1 MKNNNSS
8 LNQTPR
14 TKLTYLK
21 DGRVQITFKN
31 LDIEKLV
38 ELPGHMYAIF
48 QGFLLLEQH
57 SITQPHIDGLFAVIN
72 IAEELLPDITNT
84 INAIREHNHGE

>member
-21 DGRVQITFKN
+21 DGRVQVTFKHFN
-31 LDIEKLV
+31 IERLV
-38 ELPGHMYAIF
+38 ELPGHIYSIF
-48 QGFLLLEQH
+48 QGFLLLDEPAP
-57 SITQPHIDGLFAVIN
+57 QPYIDGLFALIE
-72 IAEELLPDITNT
+72 IAHELLPDIAETRD
-84 INAIREHNHGE
+84 AIREHNHGE